1 MLSIETIVPDWDD
14 LEEAID
20 TGAVKS
26 KRDFRALVETMIGE
40 PADRHYIAAVVAG
53 MFPDSRERYAA
64 LPDNP
69 SSLTAENVR
78 DIRKRHSLGETLS
91 ALGRAFGV
99 RHNTIA
105 DVVNFRTWRNVA

>member
-14 LEEAID
+14 LEAAIAS
-20 TGAVKS
+20 GEVKS
-26 KRDFRALVETMIGE
+26 KRDYRALVEKMIGV
-40 PADRHYIAAVVAG
+40 PADRHYIAAVVAN
-53 MFPDSRERYAA
+53 MFPEYRELYAA

-69 SSLTAENVR
+69 SLLNEDNVR
-78 DIRKRHSLGETLS
+78 DIRKRHSLGESLS